1 MRRLLLATAVKDGIP
16 GELTLLAKLPADAPH
31 LDADAGAD
39 QYVGIGVRNGEL
51 ELTSAGVLV
60 VHNTDKGPVWYV
72 VETGGDG
79 SVQESPLGFRDDVQ
93 RQNYDELR
101 KRIDVIGFVGGVLS
115 LDPGLGQAEG
125 AVSTATVTPFQ
136 LPTQEFSTATP
147 IIILPSETPEPT
159 ATLEPTPTLVP
170 HELVA
175 NMLAIRGAGEWV
187 EPNPRFGGIDVY
199 FVTLG
204 IVRDLEIK
212 APDGSIVGVAA
223 WGFRGVSVDENG
235 LAQEMFFTNADRV
248 YSESDSGV
256 NLYGQG
262 VDSGVLDEFEAILK
276 QEAEEGHMRIRG
288 VGVLASKEEFAQSL
302 AQRLSQNG
310 AAKADPSEVQE
321 FMGSYYEA
329 WGAGWESLK
338 EGGGARGMKVIV
350 GISSIGT
357 DQMVDI
363 PDGLN

>member
-1 MRRLLLATAVKDGIP
+1 
-16 GELTLLAKLPADAPH
+16 LTLLAKLPADAPH

-51 ELTSAGVLV
+51 ELTSAGALV